1 MSASWATLV
10 YLLCACLV
18 AGQNCGPQFD
28 GEVCD
33 VGNCCS
39 QYGWCDTDAA
49 HCDPATCQTA
59 YSGAG
64 SSCSAKGTTPASP
77 ASSSTSSTASSTTA
91 SPSSYV
97 SSIPV
102 IDTCGPSEHVSCPGA
117 GPNGYYYRCCSSAGH
132 CGPKNSI
139 QDPDMYCG
147 AGCQTEYGDC
157 SGTGGNSGNSSAPPP
172 PDGTPGAA
180 GEGET
185 CGPIVN
191 KKCAGKGLC
200 CSGSNFCGQGTD
212 FCGAANWCQSGWGE
226 GKCEM

>member
-1 MSASWATLV
+1 MIASWATLV
-10 YLLCACLV
+10 SLLCACLV
-18 AGQNCGPQFD
+18 AGQNCGLQFD

-33 VGNCCS
+33 DGNCCS

-64 SSCSAKGTTPASP
+64 SSCSAKGTTAASP
-77 ASSSTSSTASSTTA
+77 ALSSTSSTASSTTA
-91 SPSSYV
+91 SPSSHV

-139 QDPDMYCG
+139 QDQDMYCG
-147 AGCQTEYGDC
+147 TGCQPEYGDC
-157 SGTGGNSGNSSAPPP
+157 
-172 PDGTPGAA
+172 
-180 GEGET
+180 
-185 CGPIVN
+185 
-191 KKCAGKGLC
+191 
-200 CSGSNFCGQGTD
+200 
-212 FCGAANWCQSGWGE
+212 
-226 GKCEM
+226 